1 MLIVSSFVHFYL
13 QLVFS
18 SISTLSLKL
27 YLLKDEACP
36 LIKERR
42 SKRMDIQRQTLAK
55 SSIIQFHHL
64 LTNKQWLVHFKI
76 LYISSTFTNITM
88 LFMKS
93 ISLESA
99 IINFVLLWNVWFSKM
114 FCKIHWGN
122 IFFHFDVF
130 FLIRTTYFA
139 YFFISM
145 LRTTKNKAA
154 SIASAPLILI
164 DWLIWLVHQFWLVH

>member
-1 MLIVSSFVHFYL
+1 MFDWVLNIPLIFEFFRGNPSSLFYAKKKTSQLTHSSRASCWLCNFYKSLLIVSSFVHFYL

-99 IINFVLLWNVWFSKM
+99 IINFVLL
-114 FCKIHWGN
+114 
-122 IFFHFDVF
+122 
-130 FLIRTTYFA
+130 
-139 YFFISM
+139 
-145 LRTTKNKAA
+145 
-154 SIASAPLILI
+154 
-164 DWLIWLVHQFWLVH
+164 